1 MTITKLFLLTI
12 IFFITNLTAQQ
23 MNSIKKYNEIIS
35 EVKKEFAPDKR
46 TSIFDVEVKEAGD
59 KFVLSGETNLP
70 DAKEKLI
77 SKINDKNV
85 VDEIKTLPEKY
96 LGDKVY
102 GVVVLSVANIRTN
115 PANSAEMATQA
126 LLGTPVKVLKKERGW
141 FLVQTPDKYIGWT
154 DFDGIELMNQE
165 EFNEWENFKKVIVTS
180 IYGFSYSKSDLES
193 TPVSDIVAGDIF
205 KFLEIEGKFVKVQ
218 YPDKRIA
225 FISSNEVEN
234 YINWLDSRKVNADD
248 IISTAKTFM
257 GIPYLWGGTSPKAFD
272 CSGFTKTVYFLN
284 GVMLP
289 RDASQQVY
297 TGELVDTKN
306 GFQNLKPGDL
316 LFFGRKA
323 TDSTAEKI
331 THVAL
336 YIGDTEFIHASGR
349 VRINSLDKSRPN
361 YSDYRFNQFVR
372 AKRILTSL
380 DKNGVIK
387 LQSMKYYSK

>member
-1 MTITKLFLLTI
+1 MLKLNLIITAILFLI
-12 IFFITNLTAQQ
+12 INLTAQQ
-23 MNSIKKYNEIIS
+23 MNTINKYKEIIS

-46 TSIFDVEVKEAGD
+46 TAIFNVEVTESGNKII
-59 KFVLSGETNLP
+59 LTGETNLP
-70 DAKEKLI
+70 KAKEKLI
-77 SKINDKNV
+77 SKIDNKNIN
-85 VDEIKTLPEKY
+85 DEIEVLPAKD
-96 LGDKVY
+96 LGDKIY
-102 GVVVLSVANIRTN
+102 GIVKLSVANIRTE
-115 PANSAEMATQA
+115 PKNSAEMATQA
-126 LLGTPVKVLKKERGW
+126 ILGTPIKIYKKYHGW
-141 FLVQTPDKYIGWT
+141 YLVQTPDNYIGWM
-154 DFDGIELMNQE
+154 DYDGSQLMNLD
-165 EFNEWENFKKVIVTS
+165 EFNAWENSKKVIVTT
-180 IYGFSYSKSDLES
+180 IYGFSHSSAEKES
-193 TPVSDIVAGDIF
+193 IPVSDIVEGDIF
-205 KFLEIEGKFVKVQ
+205 KFLGIEGKFVKVE
-218 YPDKRIA
+218 YPDNRVA
-225 FISSNEVEN
+225 YISSSEIEN
-234 YINWLDSRKVNADD
+234 YSSWLKNRKIDAED
-248 IISTAKTFM
+248 ITETAKNFM
-257 GIPYLWGGTSPKAFD
+257 GIPYMWGGTSTKAFD

-323 TDSTAEKI
+323 TDSTAERI

-380 DKNGVIK
+380 DKNGIEK

>member
-1 MTITKLFLLTI
+1 MKWKI
-12 IFFITNLTAQQ
+12 IL
-23 MNSIKKYNEIIS
+23 
-35 EVKKEFAPDKR
+35 
-46 TSIFDVEVKEAGD
+46 
-59 KFVLSGETNLP
+59 
-70 DAKEKLI
+70 
-77 SKINDKNV
+77 
-85 VDEIKTLPEKY
+85 
-96 LGDKVY
+96 
-102 GVVVLSVANIRTN
+102 
-115 PANSAEMATQA
+115 
-126 LLGTPVKVLKKERGW
+126 
-141 FLVQTPDKYIGWT
+141 
-154 DFDGIELMNQE
+154 
-165 EFNEWENFKKVIVTS
+165 
-180 IYGFSYSKSDLES
+180 
-193 TPVSDIVAGDIF
+193 
-205 KFLEIEGKFVKVQ
+205 
-218 YPDKRIA
+218 
-225 FISSNEVEN
+225 
-234 YINWLDSRKVNADD
+234 NWLDSRKVNADD

-380 DKNGVIK
+380 DKNGVK
-387 LQSMKYYSK
+387 KFQSMKYYSK

>member
-1 MTITKLFLLTI
+1 MLKVKLIFITLLFL
-12 IFFITNLTAQQ
+12 ITNITAQQ
-23 MNSIKKYNEIIS
+23 MNSINKYKEIIS

-46 TSIFDVEVKEAGD
+46 TAIFNVEVKESGSNI
-59 KFVLSGETNLP
+59 VLSGETNIP
-70 DAKEKLI
+70 EAKEKLL
-77 SKINDKNV
+77 SKINDKNIG
-85 VDEIKTLPEKY
+85 DEIQILPEKS
-96 LGDKVY
+96 LGDKIY
-102 GVVVLSVANIRTN
+102 GIIKLSVANIRTHH
-115 PANSAEMATQA
+115 ANSAEMATQA
-126 LLGTPVKVLKKERGW
+126 ILGTPIKIYKKYHGW
-141 FLVQTPDKYIGWT
+141 YLVQTPDNYIGWM
-154 DFDGIELMNQE
+154 DFDGAQLMNLD
-165 EFNEWENFKKVIVTS
+165 EFNEWENSKKVIVTT
-180 IYGFSYSKSDLES
+180 IYGFSHSSAEKKS
-193 TPVSDIVAGDIF
+193 TPVSDIVEGDIF
-205 KFLEIEGKFVKVQ
+205 KFLEKDGNFVKVE
-218 YPDKRIA
+218 YPDKREA
-225 FISSNEVEN
+225 YVSTNEVEN
-234 YINWLDSRKVNADD
+234 YSNWLKSRKIDANDV
-248 IISTAKTFM
+248 IKTAKTFM
-257 GIPYLWGGTSPKAFD
+257 GIPYMWGGTSTKAFD

-289 RDASQQVY
+289 RDASQQVH

-323 TDSTAEKI
+323 TDSTAERI

-380 DKNGVIK
+380 DKNGVEK